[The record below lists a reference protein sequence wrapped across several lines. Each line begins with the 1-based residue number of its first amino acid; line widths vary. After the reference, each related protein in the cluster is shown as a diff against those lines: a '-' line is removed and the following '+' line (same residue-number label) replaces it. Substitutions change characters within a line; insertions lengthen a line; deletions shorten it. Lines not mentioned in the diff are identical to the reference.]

1 MKMPKYCG
9 CCGKPIEGDMK
20 ACGNC
25 GASFKDTPSA
35 HFNKRKKKDMVQ
47 LVAVAVLVLIAII
60 IAINVI
66 SGFVGA
72 KGAARKVM
80 NAYIDNDVDTLLNVA
95 SDYYYIQTD
104 LSGVSIGAYFED
116 QIDAVLA
123 RYEGYMGEDYKVSY
137 KITDSYDLN
146 DYSATKIYDKMTA
159 LDDYD
164 MEKVSKIAAVEVEVE
179 IKGKSLSFT
188 EPWKLII
195 VKESGQWRLFSLGL
209 NNSVN

>member
-1 MKMPKYCG
+1 MPKYCG
-9 CCGKPIEGDMK
+9 YCGKPIEGDVK

-25 GASFKDTPSA
+25 GASLKDMPSGQLK
-35 HFNKRKKKDMVQ
+35 NRKKKDIVQ
-47 LVAVAVLVLIAII
+47 LVTVAVLLLIAVILV
-60 IAINVI
+60 INIV

-72 KGAARKVM
+72 KGTARKVM
-80 NAYIDNDVDTLLNVA
+80 NAYIDNDVDTLLNIA

-104 LSGVSIGAYFED
+104 LNGISIGTYFEN
-116 QIDAVLA
+116 QLDAFME
-123 RYEGYMGEDYKVSY
+123 RYEGYMGEDYKVTY
-137 KITDSYDLN
+137 KIIDSYDLN
-146 DYSATKIYDKMTA
+146 DYRATKIYDKMTA

-179 IKGKSLSFT
+179 IQGESLSFT

-209 NNSVN
+209 NNSDN

>member
-1 MKMPKYCG
+1 MPKYCG
-9 CCGKPIEGDMK
+9 YCGKPIEGDVK

-25 GASFKDTPSA
+25 GASLKDMPSA

-47 LVAVAVLVLIAII
+47 LVAVAVLVLIAVII
-60 IAINVI
+60 VVNVV

-72 KGAARKVM
+72 KGTARKVM

-104 LSGVSIGAYFED
+104 LSGVSIGTYFED
-116 QIDAVLA
+116 QIDAFME
-123 RYEGYMGEDYKVSY
+123 RYEGYMGEDYKVTY

-146 DYSATKIYDKMTA
+146 DYRAAKIYDKMTA
-159 LDDYD
+159 LGDYN
-164 MEKVSKIAAVEVEVE
+164 MEKVSKIAEVELEVK
-179 IKGKSLSFT
+179 IQGKSLSFT

-195 VKESGQWRLFSLGL
+195 VKESGHWRLFSLGL
-209 NNSVN
+209 NNSAN